1 MRSNNTWGNSKDGEL
16 PTFELSIYFMVVR
29 GKALCILVKS
39 NVGFPMNQ
47 IATVS
52 RVHLSNASAFAC
64 GFPSNLA
71 SP

>member
-16 PTFELSIYFMVVR
+16 PTFELSMYFMVVK

-47 IATVS
+47 IATACS
-52 RVHLSNASAFAC
+52 VHL
-64 GFPSNLA
+64 
-71 SP
+71 